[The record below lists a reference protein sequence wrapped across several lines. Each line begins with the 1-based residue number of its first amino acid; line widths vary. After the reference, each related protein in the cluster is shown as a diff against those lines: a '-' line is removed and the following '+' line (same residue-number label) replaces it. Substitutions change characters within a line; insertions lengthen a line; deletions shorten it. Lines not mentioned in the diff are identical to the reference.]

1 MPTPPLL
8 NVQAHPIVIRTPIIE
23 SDLDGVF
30 IGEICELRRSIFN
43 PKLIG
48 RAQVLGFSPTRTIL
62 SLLGHANGLSR
73 ESIIHPT
80 GHELIIKVGKD
91 LAGTVVNPE
100 GRIMD
105 SFVSSHSPLLN
116 ETRAIH
122 APAPSWQSRKGINKP
137 LVTGIKVI
145 DALLTCGMGQRIGI
159 FASAGGGK
167 TTLMQMLINNINADI
182 FVIGLVG
189 ERGREVAEF
198 MEILKMSGRKSDCV
212 LVFATSDYSSLDRC
226 NSVLIATTIA
236 EYFRDCGK
244 NVVMFIDSITR
255 YARALRDLALS
266 SGEPPARRGYPASV
280 FEALPRVLER
290 AGNAACGSITAFYTI
305 LLEGDDETDPIA
317 NEIRSILDGH
327 IYLDPHLAAQHHFP
341 AIDVPHS
348 LSRVASKVC
357 TSEHLKSAAAIRRKL
372 AIIDDTKMLIDI
384 GEYQYGQNLENDK
397 AINQRHQIREWLCQS
412 AEDVHDYTLT
422 LKDLHEIAS

>member
-1 MPTPPLL
+1 MPTLPLL
-8 NVQAHPIVIRTPIIE
+8 TVQAHPVVIRTPIIE

-30 IGEICELRRSIFN
+30 IGEICEIRRSLFN

-80 GHELIIKVGKD
+80 GHELLIKVGKD

-105 SFVSSHSPLLN
+105 SFVASRTPILD
-116 ETRAIH
+116 ETRPIH
-122 APAPSWQSRKGINKP
+122 TSAPLWQSRKSINKP
-137 LVTGIKVI
+137 LITGIKVI
-145 DALLTCGMGQRIGI
+145 DALLTCGVGQRIGI

-198 MEILKMSGRKSDCV
+198 IEILKMSGRKDDCV

-236 EYFRDCGK
+236 EYFRDSGK
-244 NVVMFIDSITR
+244 HVVMFIDSITR

-280 FEALPRVLER
+280 FETLPRVLER
-290 AGNAACGSITAFYTI
+290 AGNAARGSITAFYTI

-327 IYLDPHLAAQHHFP
+327 IYLDPSLAAQHHFP

-357 TSEHLKSAAAIRRKL
+357 DLEHLKNAAAIRRKL
-372 AIIDDTKMLIDI
+372 ATINDTKMLIDI
-384 GEYQYGQNLENDK
+384 GEYQFGQNLENDK
-397 AINQRHQIREWLCQS
+397 AINQRYQIREWLCQPADANQDFS
-412 AEDVHDYTLT
+412 MTIKELN
-422 LKDLHEIAS
+422 EIAL